1 MMPAIAFYHDGER
14 EREREKKKK
23 KEANLK
29 CYIVRNY

>member
-14 EREREKKKK
+14 EREGKRKEK